1 MSRESIEFD
10 FKKAKQQAKKL
21 DDAAE
26 RFRRIANNNFQDT
39 MQAISASWKGENSRR
54 YLNKGTSLKN
64 QMIRTAAK
72 LNGIASEIRTVA
84 QRIYNAEM
92 QALKIAEER
101 EFRSK
106 NK

>member
-1 MSRESIEFD
+1 MSRESIAID
-10 FKKAKQQAKKL
+10 FKKAKQQAQKL

-26 RFRRIANNNFQDT
+26 QFRRIANNNFQDT
-39 MQAISASWKGENSRR
+39 MQAISASWTGENSRR
-54 YLNKGTSLKN
+54 YLNKGTTLKN
-64 QMIRTAAK
+64 QMLQTAKK

-101 EFRSK
+101 EFRNQ

>member
-1 MSRESIEFD
+1 MSWESIEFD
-10 FKKAKQQAKKL
+10 FRKAKQQAKKL

-39 MQAISASWKGENSRR
+39 MQLISASWKGENSRR
-54 YLNKGTSLKN
+54 YLNKGMLLKN
-64 QMIRTAAK
+64 QMLQTATK

-84 QRIYNAEM
+84 QRIHNAEM

-101 EFRSK
+101 KFRG
-106 NK
+106 